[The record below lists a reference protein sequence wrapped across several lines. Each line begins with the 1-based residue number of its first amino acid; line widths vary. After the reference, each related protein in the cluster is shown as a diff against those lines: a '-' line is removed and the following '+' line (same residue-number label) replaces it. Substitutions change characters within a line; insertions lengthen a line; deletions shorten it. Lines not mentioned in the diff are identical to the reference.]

1 MPNVIGTWAAAL
13 FFMPKNMKEQT
24 TIKKVNFSFPLE
36 ILKQIEEGGEF
47 HIVGYAATTDF
58 DLQGDVITEEALQNS
73 SPDLLKNSTVLL
85 NHDIEAP
92 IGKVTKA
99 EFDKNGLLIDV
110 LISQTEPDIIQKIKE
125 GVLNKFSIRGQVI
138 EREKKFMPDLDRVV
152 NVIKKMVLVEVSLVS
167 VPANPEARAIGWYV
181 KKALDEID
189 SLTKGGDPM
198 SKEETVVEELNQ
210 DDPKPGDTPA
220 PENPKPEEPK
230 PEPQPEPAPAS
241 PEKPPEKVAGKEPEK
256 DKGKEIMKAAEMTVV
271 FEALWPILDKLIA
284 MGDNTGLSAIEIKAA
299 LKRVLGETW
308 VPPANIPD
316 VVPKSISKE
325 EMADIV
331 SNEVKKQME
340 PLMKQIPTI
349 RKGLIQ
355 PEKEEVEKT
364 FEGLTP
370 DKKLKVALALHQ
382 TA

>member
-1 MPNVIGTWAAAL
+1 M
-13 FFMPKNMKEQT
+13 
-24 TIKKVNFSFPLE
+24 NFSFPLE